1 MFQNINFNTDNSN
14 AEYVEKNKL
23 NKNKL
28 KENFIKQNLSK
39 QSIIIYIL
47 SFMVSMVSFG
57 NNMAPFAIAI
67 LAAVVANNVPIL
79 IPYIITCI
87 GTLAGFGGSGLLTY
101 ILNSLIFMALSIFVL
116 PKINEETEQKS
127 LMPHLI
133 IATFLVQI
141 VKILFGPIL
150 IYDILSAILL
160 TIITCIFYKIFK
172 NSIAVINDSKT
183 KKAFSIEEIIGTS
196 LLIAIAISAFGE
208 LSIFG
213 YSIRNILSVLV
224 VLILGWQNGIL
235 VGATSGVTIGVV
247 IAIVQNGD
255 PIQIAAFAISGMIA
269 GLLNKIGK
277 IGVIIG
283 FLLGNIILS
292 YAANGNTHSV
302 IMVQEILIASIALL
316 AMPKNMKINIEDFV
330 SDVKYLPKVPDNR
343 LEQKEDMVYKLNN
356 VSDAIS
362 EMANTYKEAAATVL
376 EENELEYQKNKEIFV
391 TELENNINDLKDNVL
406 YDDLIDDESPIIDDI
421 FKLLTEKSEVTRKE
435 LLKIF
440 ENHNNYILGFDDSEV
455 SHKLMDEIDKMV
467 KAINAS
473 YRISKINF
481 IWKKK
486 IVENKEAM
494 VNQLDG
500 ISKTISNLAEDITI
514 NNSKENNEKEEI
526 LKILEQKKIDVK
538 ELNIKKEANG
548 KIEIGIYIKPCE
560 DYNSTNL
567 EIEECKSDKIKQ
579 ILNKFYKQEF
589 DVQLVDCSIQK
600 ANDICFFKYISKN
613 KYALQIGI
621 AKAKKEGSPVSGDT
635 TLKMKL
641 QDGKQLI
648 AISDG
653 MGSGPNARKSSKIAI
668 QMLKRLLA
676 SGFNKETSLDM
687 INSSMCLNSEDDS
700 YATLDIAIFDLYE
713 GNVEFIKNGAS
724 PTYIKNR
731 RHVDIIKNITLP
743 AGILNNIELKISDRD
758 VDENEILVMCSDG
771 IAESN
776 AEYENKELWL
786 KYLLEQMET
795 QNVQKMADIILAE
808 AIDNNYGTPKDDMT
822 VIVCKIVKN

>member
-1 MFQNINFNTDNSN
+1 MFQNISANTD
-14 AEYVEKNKL
+14 YVEENKIKT
-23 NKNKL
+23 NL

-39 QSIIIYIL
+39 QAILIYIL
-47 SFMVSMVSFG
+47 AFMVSTVKFG
-57 NNMAPFAIAI
+57 NNMAPFAISIIAAI
-67 LAAVVANNVPIL
+67 TANNIPIL
-79 IPYIITCI
+79 IPYVITCI
-87 GTLAGFGGSGLLTY
+87 GTFIGFGGSGLLTY
-101 ILNSLIFMALSIFVL
+101 ILTSLIFMALSIFVM
-116 PKINEETEQKS
+116 PKVKEDTDQKR

-133 IATFLVQI
+133 VATILVQI
-141 VKILFGPIL
+141 VQILFGPIL
-150 IYDILSAILL
+150 IYDILSAILF
-160 TIITCIFYKIFK
+160 TIISCIFYKIF
-172 NSIAVINDSKT
+172 NSSISVIKDSKT
-183 KKAFSIEEIIGTS
+183 KKAFSIEEVIGTS
-196 LLIAIAISAFGE
+196 LLVAIAISAFRDIA
-208 LSIFG
+208 IFG

-247 IAIVQNGD
+247 IAIIQGGD
-255 PIQIAAFAISGMIA
+255 PVQIAAFAISGMIA

-302 IMVQEILIASIALL
+302 IMVQEILIASIGLL
-316 AMPKNMKINIEDFV
+316 AMPKNLKINIEDFV
-330 SDVKYLPKVPDNR
+330 NDIKYLPKAPDNR

-376 EENELEYQKNKEIFV
+376 EENEVEYTKNKEIFV

-421 FKLLTEKSEVTRKE
+421 FKLLTEKAEITRKE

-440 ENHNNYILGFDDSEV
+440 ENHNNYILGFDDSAV
-455 SHKLMDEIDKMV
+455 SNKLMDEIDKMV

-473 YRISKINF
+473 YRVSRINF

-500 ISKTISNLAEDITI
+500 ISKTISNLAEDITTKKSS
-514 NNSKENNEKEEI
+514 SKELDEKEEL
-526 LKILEQKKIDVK
+526 LKLFEQKRIEVK
-538 ELNIKKEANG
+538 ELNINKELNG
-548 KIEIGIYIKPCE
+548 KIEIGIYTKPCE

-567 EIEECKSDKIKQ
+567 EIEECKSDRIKQ
-579 ILNKFYKQEF
+579 IINKFYKQEF
-589 DVQLVDCSIQK
+589 EVQLVDCSIQK
-600 ANDICFFKYISKN
+600 ATDICYFRYISKN
-613 KYALQIGI
+613 KYKLQIGL
-621 AKAKKEGSPVSGDT
+621 AKATKEGSPVSGDT

-668 QMLKRLLA
+668 QMLKRLLI

-687 INSSMCLNSEDDS
+687 INSSMCLNAEDDS

-724 PTYIKNR
+724 PTYIKDR

-758 VDENEILVMCSDG
+758 ISENEILVMCSDG

-795 QNVQKMADIILAE
+795 ENVQKMADIILAE
-808 AIDNNYGTPKDDMT
+808 AIDNNYGIPKDDMT
-822 VIVCKIVKN
+822 VIVCKIERN

>member
-1 MFQNINFNTDNSN
+1 MFQNISANTD
-14 AEYVEKNKL
+14 YVEE
-23 NKNKL
+23 NKNKTNL
-28 KENFIKQNLSK
+28 KENFIKQNFSK
-39 QSIIIYIL
+39 QAVLIYIL
-47 SFMVSMVSFG
+47 AFMVSTVKFG
-57 NNMAPFAIAI
+57 NNMAPFAISIIAAI
-67 LAAVVANNVPIL
+67 AANNIPIL
-79 IPYIITCI
+79 IPYVITCI
-87 GTLAGFGGSGLLTY
+87 GTFIGFGGTGLLTY
-101 ILNSLIFMALSIFVL
+101 ILTSLIFMALSIFVM
-116 PKINEETEQKS
+116 PKVREDTEQKR

-133 IATFLVQI
+133 VATILVQI
-141 VKILFGPIL
+141 VQILFGPIL
-150 IYDILSAILL
+150 IYDILSAILF
-160 TIITCIFYKIFK
+160 TVISCVFYKIF
-172 NSIAVINDSKT
+172 NSSISVIKDSKT
-183 KKAFSIEEIIGTS
+183 KKAFSIEEVIGTS
-196 LLIAIAISAFGE
+196 LLIAIAVSAFRDIT
-208 LSIFG
+208 IFG

-224 VLILGWQNGIL
+224 VLILGWQNGML

-247 IAIVQNGD
+247 IAIIQNGD
-255 PIQIAAFAISGMIA
+255 PVQIAAFAISGMIA

-283 FLLGNIILS
+283 FLLGNIVLS

-302 IMVQEILIASIALL
+302 IMVQEILIASIGLL
-316 AMPKNMKINIEDFV
+316 AMPKNLKINIEDFV
-330 SDVKYLPKVPDNR
+330 SDIKYLPKAPDNR

-362 EMANTYKEAAATVL
+362 EMANTYKEAAATIL
-376 EENELEYQKNKEIFV
+376 EENEVEYTKNKEIFV

-421 FKLLTEKSEVTRKE
+421 FKLLTEKAEITRKE

-440 ENHNNYILGFDDSEV
+440 ENHNNYILGFDDSVV
-455 SHKLMDEIDKMV
+455 SNKLMDEIDKMV

-473 YRISKINF
+473 YRVSKINF

-500 ISKTISNLAEDITI
+500 ISKTISNLAEDITTKKSS
-514 NNSKENNEKEEI
+514 SKELDEKEEL
-526 LKILEQKKIDVK
+526 LKLFEQKRIDVK
-538 ELNIKKEANG
+538 ELNINKEKNG
-548 KIEIGIYIKPCE
+548 KIEIGIYTKPCE

-579 ILNKFYKQEF
+579 IINKFYKQEF
-589 DVQLVDCSIQK
+589 EVQLVDCSIQK
-600 ANDICFFKYISKN
+600 ANDICYFKYISKN
-613 KYALQIGI
+613 KYKLQIGL
-621 AKAKKEGSPVSGDT
+621 AKATKEGSPVSGDT

-668 QMLKRLLA
+668 QMLKRLLI

-724 PTYIKNR
+724 PTYIKDR

-758 VDENEILVMCSDG
+758 IAENEILVMCSDG

-795 QNVQKMADIILAE
+795 ENVQKMADIILTE
-808 AIDNNYGTPKDDMT
+808 AIDNNYGIPKDDMT
-822 VIVCKIVKN
+822 VIVCKIEKN

>member
-1 MFQNINFNTDNSN
+1 MFQNISANTD
-14 AEYVEKNKL
+14 YVEE
-23 NKNKL
+23 NKNKTNL
-28 KENFIKQNLSK
+28 KENFIKQNFSK
-39 QSIIIYIL
+39 QAILIYIL
-47 SFMVSMVSFG
+47 AFMVSTVKFG
-57 NNMAPFAIAI
+57 NNMAPFAISIIAAI
-67 LAAVVANNVPIL
+67 TANNIPIL
-79 IPYIITCI
+79 IPYVITCI
-87 GTLAGFGGSGLLTY
+87 GTFIGFGGSGLLTY
-101 ILNSLIFMALSIFVL
+101 ILTSLIFMALSIFVM
-116 PKINEETEQKS
+116 PKVKEDTDQKR

-133 IATFLVQI
+133 VATILVQI
-141 VKILFGPIL
+141 VQILFGPIL
-150 IYDILSAILL
+150 IYDILSAILF
-160 TIITCIFYKIFK
+160 TIISCIFYKIF
-172 NSIAVINDSKT
+172 NSSISVIKDSKT
-183 KKAFSIEEIIGTS
+183 KKAFSIEEVIGTS
-196 LLIAIAISAFGE
+196 LLVAIAISAFRDIA
-208 LSIFG
+208 IFG

-247 IAIVQNGD
+247 IAIIQGGD
-255 PIQIAAFAISGMIA
+255 PVQIAAFAISGMIA

-302 IMVQEILIASIALL
+302 IMVQEILIASIGLL
-316 AMPKNMKINIEDFV
+316 AMPKNLKINIEDFV
-330 SDVKYLPKVPDNR
+330 NDIKYLPKAPDNR

-376 EENELEYQKNKEIFV
+376 EENEVEYTKNKEIFV

-421 FKLLTEKSEVTRKE
+421 FKLLTEKAEITRKE

-440 ENHNNYILGFDDSEV
+440 ENHNNYILGFDDSAV
-455 SHKLMDEIDKMV
+455 SNKLMDEIDKMV

-473 YRISKINF
+473 YRVSRINF

-500 ISKTISNLAEDITI
+500 ISKTISNLAEDITTKKSS
-514 NNSKENNEKEEI
+514 SKELDEKEEL
-526 LKILEQKKIDVK
+526 LKLFEQKRIEVK
-538 ELNIKKEANG
+538 ELNIIKEQNG
-548 KIEIGIYIKPCE
+548 KIEIGIYTKPCE

-579 ILNKFYKQEF
+579 IINKFYKQEF
-589 DVQLVDCSIQK
+589 EVQLVDCSIQK
-600 ANDICFFKYISKN
+600 ATDICYFKYISKN
-613 KYALQIGI
+613 KYKLQIGL
-621 AKAKKEGSPVSGDT
+621 AKATKEGSPVSGDT

-668 QMLKRLLA
+668 QMLKRLLI

-687 INSSMCLNSEDDS
+687 INSSMCLNAEDDS

-724 PTYIKNR
+724 PTYIKDR

-758 VDENEILVMCSDG
+758 ISENEILVMCSDG

-795 QNVQKMADIILAE
+795 ENVQKMADIILAE

-822 VIVCKIVKN
+822 VIVCKIEKN

>member
-1 MFQNINFNTDNSN
+1 MFQNISANTD
-14 AEYVEKNKL
+14 YVEE
-23 NKNKL
+23 NKNKTNL
-28 KENFIKQNLSK
+28 KENFIKQNFSK
-39 QSIIIYIL
+39 QAVLIYIL
-47 SFMVSMVSFG
+47 AFMVSTVKFG
-57 NNMAPFAIAI
+57 NNMAPFAISIIAAI
-67 LAAVVANNVPIL
+67 AANNIPIL
-79 IPYIITCI
+79 IPYVITCI
-87 GTLAGFGGSGLLTY
+87 GTFIGFGGTGLLTY
-101 ILNSLIFMALSIFVL
+101 ILTSLIFMALSIFVM
-116 PKINEETEQKS
+116 PKVREDTEQKR

-133 IATFLVQI
+133 VATILVQI
-141 VKILFGPIL
+141 VQILFGPIL
-150 IYDILSAILL
+150 IYDILSAILF
-160 TIITCIFYKIFK
+160 TVISCVFYKIF
-172 NSIAVINDSKT
+172 NSSISVIKDSKT
-183 KKAFSIEEIIGTS
+183 KKAFSIEEVIGTS
-196 LLIAIAISAFGE
+196 LLIAIAVSAFRDIT
-208 LSIFG
+208 IFG

-224 VLILGWQNGIL
+224 VLILGWQNGML

-247 IAIVQNGD
+247 IAIIQNGD
-255 PIQIAAFAISGMIA
+255 PVQIAAFAISGMIA

-283 FLLGNIILS
+283 FLLGNIVLS

-302 IMVQEILIASIALL
+302 IMVQEILIASIGLL
-316 AMPKNMKINIEDFV
+316 AMPKNLKINIEDFV
-330 SDVKYLPKVPDNR
+330 SDIKYLPKAPDHR

-362 EMANTYKEAAATVL
+362 EMANTYKEAAATIL
-376 EENELEYQKNKEIFV
+376 EENEVEYTKNKEIFV

-421 FKLLTEKSEVTRKE
+421 FKLLTEKAEITRKE

-440 ENHNNYILGFDDSEV
+440 ENHNNYILGFDDSVV
-455 SHKLMDEIDKMV
+455 SNKLMDEIDKMV

-473 YRISKINF
+473 YRVSKINF

-500 ISKTISNLAEDITI
+500 ISKTISNLAEDITTKKSS
-514 NNSKENNEKEEI
+514 SKELDEKEEL
-526 LKILEQKKIDVK
+526 LKLFEQKRIDVK
-538 ELNIKKEANG
+538 ELNINKEKNG
-548 KIEIGIYIKPCE
+548 KIEIGIYTKPCE

-579 ILNKFYKQEF
+579 IINKFYKQEF
-589 DVQLVDCSIQK
+589 EVQLVDCSIQK
-600 ANDICFFKYISKN
+600 ANDICYFKYISKN
-613 KYALQIGI
+613 KYKLQIGL
-621 AKAKKEGSPVSGDT
+621 AKATKEGSPVSGDT

-668 QMLKRLLA
+668 QMLKRLLI

-724 PTYIKNR
+724 PTYIKDR

-758 VDENEILVMCSDG
+758 IAENEILVMCSDG

-795 QNVQKMADIILAE
+795 ENVQKMADIILAE
-808 AIDNNYGTPKDDMT
+808 AIDNNYGIPKDDMT
-822 VIVCKIVKN
+822 VIVCKIEKN

>member
-1 MFQNINFNTDNSN
+1 MFQNISANTD
-14 AEYVEKNKL
+14 YVEE
-23 NKNKL
+23 NKNKTNL
-28 KENFIKQNLSK
+28 KENFIKQNFSK
-39 QSIIIYIL
+39 QAILIYIL
-47 SFMVSMVSFG
+47 AFMVSTVKFG
-57 NNMAPFAIAI
+57 NNMAPFAISIIAAI
-67 LAAVVANNVPIL
+67 TANNIPIL
-79 IPYIITCI
+79 IPYVITCI
-87 GTLAGFGGSGLLTY
+87 GTFIGFGGSGLLTY
-101 ILNSLIFMALSIFVL
+101 ILTSLIFMALSIFVM
-116 PKINEETEQKS
+116 PKVKEDTDQKR

-133 IATFLVQI
+133 VATILVQI
-141 VKILFGPIL
+141 VQILFGPIL
-150 IYDILSAILL
+150 IYDILSAILF
-160 TIITCIFYKIFK
+160 TIISCIFYKIF
-172 NSIAVINDSKT
+172 NSSISVIKDSKT
-183 KKAFSIEEIIGTS
+183 KKAFSIEEVIGTS
-196 LLIAIAISAFGE
+196 LLVAIAISAFRDIA
-208 LSIFG
+208 IFG

-247 IAIVQNGD
+247 IAIIQGGD
-255 PIQIAAFAISGMIA
+255 PVQIAAFAISGMIA

-302 IMVQEILIASIALL
+302 IMVQEILIASIGLL
-316 AMPKNMKINIEDFV
+316 AMPKNLKINIEDFV
-330 SDVKYLPKVPDNR
+330 NDIKYLPKAPDNR

-376 EENELEYQKNKEIFV
+376 EENEVEYTKNKEIFV

-421 FKLLTEKSEVTRKE
+421 FKLLTEKAEITRKE

-440 ENHNNYILGFDDSEV
+440 ENHNNYILGFDDSAV
-455 SHKLMDEIDKMV
+455 SNKLMDEIDKMV

-473 YRISKINF
+473 YRVSRINF

-500 ISKTISNLAEDITI
+500 ISKTISNLAEDITTKKSS
-514 NNSKENNEKEEI
+514 SKELDEKEEL
-526 LKILEQKKIDVK
+526 LKLFEQKRIEVK
-538 ELNIKKEANG
+538 ELNINKEQNG
-548 KIEIGIYIKPCE
+548 KIEIGIYTKPCE

-579 ILNKFYKQEF
+579 IINKFYKQEF
-589 DVQLVDCSIQK
+589 EVQLVDCSIQK
-600 ANDICFFKYISKN
+600 ATDICYFKYISKN
-613 KYALQIGI
+613 KYKLQIGL
-621 AKAKKEGSPVSGDT
+621 AKATKEGSPVSGDT

-668 QMLKRLLA
+668 QMLKRLLI

-687 INSSMCLNSEDDS
+687 INSSMCLNAEDDS

-724 PTYIKNR
+724 PTYIKDR

-758 VDENEILVMCSDG
+758 ISENEILVMCSDG

-795 QNVQKMADIILAE
+795 ENVQKMADIILAE

-822 VIVCKIVKN
+822 VIVCKIEKN

>member
-1 MFQNINFNTDNSN
+1 MFQNISANTD
-14 AEYVEKNKL
+14 YVEDNKIN
-23 NKNKL
+23 NKKFI
-28 KENFIKQNLSK
+28 KEKFIKQNFSK
-39 QSIIIYIL
+39 QSILIYIL
-47 SFMVSMVSFG
+47 AFMVSMVQFG
-57 NNMAPFAIAI
+57 NDLAPFGMAMIAAI
-67 LAAVVANNVPIL
+67 VANNIPIL

-87 GTLAGFGGSGLLTY
+87 GILVGFGGSGLLTY
-101 ILNSLIFMALSIFVL
+101 ILTSLIFMALSIFVL

-127 LMPHLI
+127 VMPHLLV
-133 IATFLVQI
+133 ATFLVQI
-141 VKILFGPIL
+141 IKILFGPIL
-150 IYDILSAILL
+150 IYDILSAIFL

-172 NSIAVINDSKT
+172 SSISVIKDSKT
-183 KKAFSIEEIIGTS
+183 KKAFAIEEVIGTS
-196 LLIAIAISAFGE
+196 LLIAIAVAAFKD

-213 YSIRNILSVLV
+213 YSIRNILSVLI
-224 VLILGWQNGIL
+224 VLILGWQNGVL

-247 IAIVQNGD
+247 IAIIQRGD

-269 GLLNKIGK
+269 GLLNKVGK
-277 IGVIIG
+277 IGVIVG

-302 IMVQEILIASIALL
+302 IMVQEILIAAIGLL
-316 AMPKNMKINIEDFV
+316 AMPKNIKINIEDFV
-330 SDVKYLPKVPDNR
+330 SDIKYLPKAPDNR

-376 EENELEYQKNKEIFV
+376 EENEVEYGKNKEIFV
-391 TELENNINDLKDNVL
+391 TELENNISDLKDNVL
-406 YDDLIDDESPIIDDI
+406 YDDLVDEESPIIDDI
-421 FKLLTEKSEVTRKE
+421 FKLLTEKSEISQKE

-440 ENHNNYILGFDDSEV
+440 ENHNNYILGFDDSEI

-473 YRISKINF
+473 YRVSKINF

-486 IVENKEAM
+486 MVENKEAM

-500 ISKTISNLAEDITI
+500 ISKTISNLAENITSQ
-514 NNSKENNEKEEI
+514 NSTNKENDEKEE
-526 LKILEQKKIDVK
+526 LLNILEQKKVDVK
-538 ELNIKKEANG
+538 ELNIKKEKDG
-548 KIEIGIYIKPCE
+548 KIEIGIYISPCE
-560 DYNSTNL
+560 DYNSKEL
-567 EIEECKSDKIKQ
+567 EIEECLSDKIKQ
-579 ILNKFYKQEF
+579 VITKFYKQEF
-589 DVQLVDCSIQK
+589 DVQIVDCSIQK
-600 ANDICFFKYISKN
+600 ANDICYFRYISKN
-613 KYALQIGI
+613 KFRLQIGL
-621 AKAKKEGSPVSGDT
+621 AKATKDGSPVSGDT

-641 QDGKQLI
+641 EDGKQVI

-653 MGSGPNARKSSKIAI
+653 MGSGPNARKSSRIAV
-668 QMLKRLLA
+668 QMLKRLLK

-724 PTYIKNR
+724 PTYIKDR
-731 RHVDIIKNITLP
+731 RFVDIIKNITLP
-743 AGILNNIELKISDRD
+743 AGILNNIELKISDREI
-758 VDENEILVMCSDG
+758 DENEILVMCSDG
-771 IAESN
+771 IVESN

-786 KYLLEQMET
+786 KHLLEQMET
-795 QNVQKMADIILAE
+795 ENVQKMADIILSE

-822 VIVCKIVKN
+822 VIVCKVVRN

>member
-1 MFQNINFNTDNSN
+1 MFQNISANTDS
-14 AEYVEKNKL
+14 VEDNKIN
-23 NKNKL
+23 NKKFL
-28 KENFIKQNLSK
+28 KEKFIKQNFSK

-47 SFMVSMVSFG
+47 AFMVSMVQFG
-57 NNMAPFAIAI
+57 NDLAPFGMAMIAAIA
-67 LAAVVANNVPIL
+67 ANNIPIL
-79 IPYIITCI
+79 IPYLITCI

-101 ILNSLIFMALSIFVL
+101 ILTSLIFMALSIFVL
-116 PKINEETEQKS
+116 PKINEETDQKS
-127 LMPHLI
+127 LMPHLLV
-133 IATFLVQI
+133 ATFLVQI

-150 IYDILSAILL
+150 IYDILSAIFL

-172 NSIAVINDSKT
+172 NSISVIKDSKT
-183 KKAFSIEEIIGTS
+183 KKAFAIEEVIGTS
-196 LLIAIAISAFGE
+196 LLIAIAVSAFKD

-213 YSIRNILSVLV
+213 YSIRNILSVLI
-224 VLILGWQNGIL
+224 VLILGWQNGVL

-247 IAIVQNGD
+247 IAIIQRGD

-269 GLLNKIGK
+269 GLLNKVGK
-277 IGVIIG
+277 IGVIVG

-302 IMVQEILIASIALL
+302 IMVQEILIAAIGLL
-316 AMPKNMKINIEDFV
+316 AMPKNIKINIEDFV
-330 SDVKYLPKVPDNR
+330 SDIKYLPKAPDNR

-376 EENELEYQKNKEIFV
+376 EENEVEYSKNKEIFV
-391 TELENNINDLKDNVL
+391 TELENNISDLKDNVL
-406 YDDLIDDESPIIDDI
+406 YDDLVDEESPIIDDI
-421 FKLLTEKSEVTRKE
+421 FKLLTEKAEITRKE

-440 ENHNNYILGFDDSEV
+440 ENHNNYILGFDDSEI
-455 SHKLMDEIDKMV
+455 SNRLMDEIDKMV

-473 YRISKINF
+473 YRVSKINF

-500 ISKTISNLAEDITI
+500 ISKTISNLAENITTQKST
-514 NNSKENNEKEEI
+514 SKENDEKEE
-526 LKILEQKKIDVK
+526 LLRLLEQKKVEVK
-538 ELNIKKEANG
+538 ELNINKEKDG
-548 KIEIGIYIKPCE
+548 KIEIGIYINPCE
-560 DYNSTNL
+560 DYNSKDL
-567 EIEECKSDKIKQ
+567 EIEECLSDKIKQ
-579 ILNKFYKQEF
+579 VITKFYKQEF
-589 DVQLVDCSIQK
+589 DVQIVDCSIQK
-600 ANDICFFKYISKN
+600 ASDICYFRYISKN
-613 KYALQIGI
+613 KYRLQIGL
-621 AKAKKEGSPVSGDT
+621 AKATKDGSPVSGDT

-641 QDGKQLI
+641 EDGKQVI

-653 MGSGPNARKSSKIAI
+653 MGSGPNARKSSKIAV
-668 QMLKRLLA
+668 QMLKRLLK

-724 PTYIKNR
+724 PTYIKDR
-731 RHVDIIKNITLP
+731 RHVDVIKNITLP

-758 VDENEILVMCSDG
+758 IEENEILVMCSDG
-771 IAESN
+771 IVESN

-795 QNVQKMADIILAE
+795 ENVQKMADIILAE

>member
-1 MFQNINFNTDNSN
+1 MFQNIGANTD
-14 AEYVEKNKL
+14 YVEEKQKN
-23 NKNKL
+23 NANI
-28 KENFIKQNLSK
+28 KENFIMQNFSK
-39 QSIIIYIL
+39 QSILIYIL
-47 SFMVSMVSFG
+47 AFMVSTVQFG
-57 NNMAPFAIAI
+57 NDMAPFAIAI
-67 LAAVVANNVPIL
+67 IAAITANNIPIL

-87 GTLAGFGGSGLLTY
+87 GSLVGFGGSGLLTY
-101 ILNSLIFMALSIFVL
+101 ILTSLIFMALSIFVM
-116 PKINEETEQKS
+116 PKVNEETEQKR

-133 IATFLVQI
+133 VATFLVQI

-150 IYDILSAILL
+150 IYDILSAIFF

-172 NSIAVINDSKT
+172 SSISVIKDSKT
-183 KKAFSIEEIIGTS
+183 KKAFAIEELIGTS
-196 LLIAIAISAFGE
+196 LLIAIAISAFREIG
-208 LSIFG
+208 IFG

-224 VLILGWQNGIL
+224 VLILGWQNGVL

-247 IAIVQNGD
+247 IAIIQNGD
-255 PIQIAAFAISGMIA
+255 PVQIAAFAISGMLA

-283 FLLGNIILS
+283 FLLGTIILT

-302 IMVQEILIASIALL
+302 IMVQEILIASIGLL
-316 AMPKNMKINIEDFV
+316 AMPKNMKINIEDFIN
-330 SDVKYLPKVPDNR
+330 DIKYLPKAPDNR

-362 EMANTYKEAAATVL
+362 EMANTYKEAAATIL
-376 EENELEYQKNKEIFV
+376 EENEVEYSKNKEIFV

-421 FKLLTEKSEVTRKE
+421 FKLLTDKAEITRKE

-440 ENHNNYILGFDDSEV
+440 ENHNNYILGFDDSAV
-455 SHKLMDEIDKMV
+455 SNKLMDEIDKMV

-473 YRISKINF
+473 YRVSRINF

-500 ISKTISNLAEDITI
+500 ISKTISNLAEDITTKSVNDSEI
-514 NNSKENNEKEEI
+514 NEKEEL
-526 LKILEQKKIDVK
+526 LKLFEQKKIEVK
-538 ELNIKKEANG
+538 ELNINKERNG
-548 KIEIGIYIKPCE
+548 KIEIGIYIHPCE

-579 ILNKFYKQEF
+579 IITKFYKQEF
-589 DVQLVDCSIQK
+589 EVQLVDCSIQK
-600 ANDICFFKYISKN
+600 ANDTCYFKYISKN
-613 KYALQIGI
+613 KFKLQIGL
-621 AKAKKEGSPVSGDT
+621 AKTTKEGSPVSGDT

-653 MGSGPNARKSSKIAI
+653 MGSGPNARKSSKIAV
-668 QMLKRLLA
+668 QMLKRLLI
-676 SGFNKETSLDM
+676 SGFNKKTSLDM

-758 VDENEILVMCSDG
+758 VEENEILVMCSDG

-776 AEYENKELWL
+776 EEYENKELWL

-795 QNVQKMADIILAE
+795 DNVQKMADIILAE
-808 AIDNNYGTPKDDMT
+808 AIDNNYGIPKDDMT
-822 VIVCKIVKN
+822 VIVCKIEKN

>member
-1 MFQNINFNTDNSN
+1 MFQNISTD
-14 AEYVEKNKL
+14 YVEERQTNTKN
-23 NKNKL
+23 L
-28 KENFIKQNLSK
+28 KENFIKQNFSK
-39 QSIIIYIL
+39 QLILIYLL
-47 SFMVSMVSFG
+47 SFMVSIVQFG

-67 LAAVVANNVPIL
+67 IAAITANNIPIL

-87 GTLAGFGGSGLLTY
+87 GTFIGFGGSGLLTY
-101 ILNSLIFMALSIFVL
+101 ILTSLVFMALSIFVL
-116 PKINEETEQKS
+116 PKMNDKTEQKS

-133 IATFLVQI
+133 VSTILVQV

-150 IYDILSAILL
+150 IYDILLAILF
-160 TIITCIFYKIFK
+160 TIITSIFYKIFK
-172 NSIAVINDSKT
+172 SSISVIKDSKT
-183 KKAFSIEEIIGTS
+183 KKAFSIEEVIGTS
-196 LLIAIAISAFGE
+196 LVIAIAISAFGE
-208 LSIFG
+208 LAIFG
-213 YSIRNILSVLV
+213 YSIRNILCVLV
-224 VLILGWQNGIL
+224 VLVLGWQNGIL
-235 VGATSGVTIGVV
+235 IGATSGVTIGVV
-247 IAIVQNGD
+247 IAIIQNGD
-255 PIQIAAFAISGMIA
+255 PVQIAAFAISGMIA

-292 YAANGNTHSV
+292 YATNGNTH
-302 IMVQEILIASIALL
+302 I
-316 AMPKNMKINIEDFV
+316 KINIEDFV
-330 SDVKYLPKVPDNR
+330 SDVKYLPKIPDNR

-362 EMANTYKEAAATVL
+362 EMANTYKEVAATVL
-376 EENELEYQKNKEIFV
+376 EENEIEYSKNKEIFV

-406 YDDLIDDESPIIDDI
+406 YDDLVDDESPIVDDI
-421 FKLLTEKSEVTRKE
+421 FKELTEKSEITRKS
-435 LLKIF
+435 LLNIF
-440 ENHNNYILGFDDSEV
+440 EAHNNYILGFDDSEI
-455 SHKLMDEIDKMV
+455 SNKIMSEIDKMV

-481 IWKKK
+481 IWKRK

-494 VNQLDG
+494 GNQLDG
-500 ISKTISNLAEDITI
+500 ISKTISNLAEDINMQT
-514 NNSKENNEKEEI
+514 NTSKEIDEKEELI
-526 LKILEQKKIDVK
+526 KILEQKKIGVK
-538 ELNIKKEANG
+538 ELNITKEENG
-548 KIEIGIYIKPCE
+548 KIEIGIYISPCE
-560 DYNSTNL
+560 DFNSTKL

-579 ILNKFYKQEF
+579 IINKFYKQEF
-589 DVQLVDCSIQK
+589 EVQLVDCSIQK
-600 ANDICFFKYISKN
+600 TNEICYFKYISKN
-613 KYALQIGI
+613 KYKLQIGL
-621 AKAKKEGSPVSGDT
+621 AKITKDGSPVSGDT

-653 MGSGPNARKSSKIAI
+653 MGSGPNARKSSKIAV
-668 QMLKRLLA
+668 QMLKRLLI
-676 SGFNKETSLDM
+676 SGFNKKTSLDM

-731 RHVDIIKNITLP
+731 HHVDVIKNITLP
-743 AGILNNIELKISDRD
+743 TGILNNIELKISDRD
-758 VDENEILVMCSDG
+758 VEENEILVMCSDG

-795 QNVQKMADIILAE
+795 NNAQKMADIILKE
-808 AIDNNYGTPKDDMT
+808 AIDNNYGIPKDDMT
-822 VIVCKIVKN
+822 VVVCKIEKN